1 MSNLRIFEII
11 LYSCL
16 NLIPYLGLAIY
27 PFIDKLR
34 FSKKTT
40 MFFAIILTIFQNA
53 MGIYATTCSQ
63 SQKGLISLISTVS
76 YAAFYFIAIKDY
88 FGKLVFVLLI
98 VSNFANFI
106 VMAGKCMEGHIF
118 PQMAIQNNR
127 WTFSL
132 CTIIVQIIF
141 VPIIFIYFKKYIK
154 GLADI
159 KINGKM
165 WRYLWMIPAT
175 FYLFWYHGLYF
186 NSKSSLE
193 LALNYVSLIFTFLV
207 NVGALLVYGVLI
219 SAMFE
224 FEHNLKLRDEN
235 KQLALQNLRYDEMK
249 KQMDATRRARHDL
262 RHHISVVHAM
272 AQNNECK
279 KIEEYLGKYLK
290 HSYLKNPIVY
300 CGNFAL
306 NTVLVYYV
314 QEAEKS
320 DISINV
326 DVSIPNEVNISDSDL
341 TVVFGNLLE
350 NAIDACKNI
359 EIEKRKIDLKIHKPN
374 AEAIVF
380 SIDNTFDGNIKMK
393 GNRFLSTKENGS
405 GIGIESVK
413 YVVNKYEGDIKI
425 EINEKKFCVSG
436 VLLQPPEI

>member
-1 MSNLRIFEII
+1 M
-11 LYSCL
+11 
-16 NLIPYLGLAIY
+16 
-27 PFIDKLR
+27 
-34 FSKKTT
+34 
-40 MFFAIILTIFQNA
+40 
-53 MGIYATTCSQ
+53 
-63 SQKGLISLISTVS
+63 
-76 YAAFYFIAIKDY
+76 
-88 FGKLVFVLLI
+88 
-98 VSNFANFI
+98 
-106 VMAGKCMEGHIF
+106 
-118 PQMAIQNNR
+118 
-127 WTFSL
+127 
-132 CTIIVQIIF
+132 
-141 VPIIFIYFKKYIK
+141 
-154 GLADI
+154 
-159 KINGKM
+159 
-165 WRYLWMIPAT
+165 
-175 FYLFWYHGLYF
+175 
-186 NSKSSLE
+186 
-193 LALNYVSLIFTFLV
+193 
-207 NVGALLVYGVLI
+207 
-219 SAMFE
+219 
-224 FEHNLKLRDEN
+224 
-235 KQLALQNLRYDEMK
+235 
-249 KQMDATRRARHDL
+249 

-314 QEAEKS
+314 QEAENA

-341 TVVFGNLLE
+341 TVLFGNLLE